1 MLIFF
6 SVSIR
11 KNLIFI
17 DLSLFGEVYLI
28 SEFALK

>member
-1 MLIFF
+1 
-6 SVSIR
+6 VSIC

-17 DLSLFGEVYLI
+17 ELSLFGEVHLI